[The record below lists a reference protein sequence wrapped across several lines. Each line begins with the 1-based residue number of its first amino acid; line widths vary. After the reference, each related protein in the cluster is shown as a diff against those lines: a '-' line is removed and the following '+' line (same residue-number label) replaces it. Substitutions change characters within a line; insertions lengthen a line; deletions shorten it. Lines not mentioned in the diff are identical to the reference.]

1 MMFLMFCFILSK
13 GLLSEGLLSKSLGSL
28 YAYDFSELLK
38 NSSPSHEDAKNF
50 QGLFENAKGDLK
62 DESELN
68 KKANTNLPN
77 YEKTREKQSKLA
89 KDLNAKSEDAL
100 KDSGE
105 KEYEKNTDI
114 AALKGILEKEPDEIH
129 SFHGLFESLKTA
141 KSRVACKESDS
152 QVPILDD
159 QFPIKKEKI
168 SETKKEME
176 YSRVTCQSPSSKV
189 IACKNTLTQLTC
201 KNRGNC
207 SAGGIVRGSETA
219 RLQALNLNYPHM
231 EVGTLSTI
239 YDEGRCKIINEDVRF
254 QIKNINLIGEFRLLH
269 MSYSDWIR
277 LELNGVEIVNT
288 TGGQG
293 SFTMEAS
300 RMGWFSIPQG
310 DEYCSLRSGDKKQT
324 CNTKEFYKKDLN
336 LDLKPFLK
344 EGNNHLK
351 IELAF
356 GNSGQL
362 YLKFFA
368 PERCCT
374 DFDEHWRET
383 CVEK

>member
-1 MMFLMFCFILSK
+1 VIGFVFIFLF
-13 GLLSEGLLSKSLGSL
+13 SKSLGFL

-38 NSSPSHEDAKNF
+38 NSSPSQEKAKEF
-50 QGLFENAKGDLK
+50 QSLLGGAQTGFKNESKLEEEAQKTLPEYKESKEKQQNLAAELRTESDDSLKAKG
-62 DESELN
+62 E
-68 KKANTNLPN
+68 A
-77 YEKTREKQSKLA
+77 
-89 KDLNAKSEDAL
+89 
-100 KDSGE
+100 
-105 KEYEKNTDI
+105 EYESNSEI
-114 AALKGILEKEPDEIH
+114 SSLRALLEKEPDEIH

-141 KSRVACKESDS
+141 KSLVACKESDS
-152 QVPILDD
+152 QAPSLDD
-159 QFPIKKEKI
+159 KFPIKKEKI

-176 YSRVTCQSPSSKV
+176 YSRVTCQSRSSKV

-231 EVGTLSTI
+231 EVGTTSKI

-310 DEYCSLRSGDKKQT
+310 DEYCSLRSGDKKQA
-324 CNTKEFYKKDLN
+324 CNTKEFYKKDPN